1 MEFITVATVVALAT
15 MPHHTTVD
23 GDDPPAEANRSPDTD
38 GGALDTDG
46 GAQNTDGG
54 APSTDS
60 GTHVTRRRALTL
72 AGAGLV
78 AGAAGS
84 ALGDSHDALVV
95 RSGGQFVAE
104 NGGAEVYA
112 GGDFLDAMQ
121 AAVDSLTPG
130 RTTKETVRVDA
141 SGSTGTAG
149 GLRAVD
155 LPSYTVF
162 DVPGS
167 IDVTDSGE
175 PWVIPVRAQ
184 NAEAIEIPRLTVTGN
199 PRYGIRISHCTDV
212 AIGDV
217 TMDLTAGLGIRIDG
231 RDGPRTRNVTL
242 DSATIT
248 GASTHAVETYG
259 VDDIEIGTVTA
270 TDVDTGAGLLL
281 NDTTN
286 ASVGSVDA
294 TRCDE
299 GGGYAGF
306 RCANDAGP
314 NITVDR
320 VDAVDCGRGVFTVSG
335 SSGITIRDVH
345 LQSCEAGALIQ
356 DTRDTTIDG
365 GTIVGNVGE
374 GVRIDSRDSDA
385 HPHTRDVTVQNL
397 QIHDN
402 GSYGVYETG
411 PDTEANAILDND
423 FCGNGT
429 TDVQTYAANTT
440 VSGNTNCQ
448 GGGGD
453 SGNGGG
459 SDGGSDDG
467 GSGSASVAEGTYH
480 VTNANSGK
488 FLEVANAGTS
498 DGDDVRQYADTGHP
512 CQEWDVIDNG
522 DGTYTFAN
530 ANSGKLLEVANA
542 DTSDGANV
550 RQWADTGHACQDWA
564 VVDNG
569 DGTVR
574 LENANSG
581 SVADV
586 QDASTDDGATVLQW
600 PWHGG
605 SNQRWS
611 LQQV

>member
-1 MEFITVATVVALAT
+1 MLDEPSTEGEESADGADRW
-15 MPHHTTVD
+15 TT
-23 GDDPPAEANRSPDTD
+23 EANRSTERT
-38 GGALDTDG
+38 GGPTL
-46 GAQNTDGG
+46 
-54 APSTDS
+54 
-60 GTHVTRRRALTL
+60 TRRRALAF

-78 AGAAGS
+78 AGVAGTGL
-84 ALGDSHDALVV
+84 ADSHDARVYDT
-95 RSGGQFVAE
+95 GGQFVAE
-104 NGGAEVYA
+104 NGGSEVYA
-112 GGDFLDAMQ
+112 GGDYVDAMQ

-130 RTTKETVRVDA
+130 RTTMETVRVDA
-141 SGSTGTAG
+141 TGSTGAASS
-149 GLRAVD
+149 LRAVD

-175 PWVIPVRAQ
+175 PWIVPVRAQ
-184 NAEAIEIPRLTVTGN
+184 DVESIEIPRLTVTGN
-199 PRYGIRISHCTDV
+199 PRYGIRVSHCTDV
-212 AIGDV
+212 VIGDV

-231 RDGPRTRNVTL
+231 RDGPRTRDVTL

-259 VDDIEIGTVTA
+259 VDDIDVGTVTA
-270 TDVDTGAGLLL
+270 TDIDTGAGLLL

-286 ASVGSVDA
+286 ATVGYVDA

-335 SSGITIRDVH
+335 SSGITVRDVH
-345 LQSCEAGALIQ
+345 LESCEAGALIQ

-365 GTIVGNVGE
+365 GTIVGNVAE
-374 GVRIDSRDSDA
+374 GVRIDSRDSGD
-385 HPHTRDVTVQNL
+385 HPHARNVTVQNL
-397 QIHDN
+397 EIHDN
-402 GSYGVYETG
+402 GTYGVYETG
-411 PDTEANAILDND
+411 PDTESNAILNND
-423 FCGNGT
+423 FCNNGT
-429 TDVQTYAANTT
+429 TDVETYAASTT

-448 GGGGD
+448 GGGGGGG
-453 SGNGGG
+453 GNDGGGGG
-459 SDGGSDDG
+459 SGGGTD
-467 GSGSASVAEGTYH
+467 SGAIAEGTYH

-498 DGDDVRQYADTGHP
+498 DGDDVQQYADTGHP
-512 CQEWDVIDNG
+512 CQEWDATDNG
-522 DGTYTFAN
+522 DGTYTFTN
-530 ANSGKLLEVANA
+530 VDSGKLLEVANA

-569 DGTVR
+569 DGSYR

-586 QDASTDDGATVLQW
+586 EDGSTSDGATVIQW

-605 SNQRWS
+605 DNQCWTFES
-611 LQQV
+611 V